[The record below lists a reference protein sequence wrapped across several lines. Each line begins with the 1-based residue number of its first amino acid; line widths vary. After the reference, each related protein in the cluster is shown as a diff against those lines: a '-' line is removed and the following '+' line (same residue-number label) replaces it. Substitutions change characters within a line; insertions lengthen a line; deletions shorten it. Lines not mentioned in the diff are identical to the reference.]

1 MKIVASQLRGW
12 HVAVAL
18 AITGTIAVAALA
30 FSMSFTKLSRLAVL
44 HDVDAGQAWMFP
56 LIVDGLIIVATVCT
70 AIMRRNRWYAW
81 TLLLAG
87 SAASVAGNGI
97 YAWETSATALAVGIA
112 VVPPLVLLGVTHL
125 TMLLAAERPEPHA
138 VAAAVE
144 PAPVEYVAP
153 EPVAAHADDA
163 ATEPDQ
169 LVEHKPSPAQRR
181 AASREL
187 VHAGH

>member
-1 MKIVASQLRGW
+1 MKTVASQLRGW

-18 AITGTIAVAALA
+18 AITGTLAVAALA

-56 LIVDGLIIVATVCT
+56 LIVDGLIVVATVCT

-97 YAWETSATALAVGIA
+97 YAWETSGTALAVSIA

-125 TMLLAAERPEPHA
+125 TMLLAAERPEPHPA
-138 VAAAVE
+138 AAAPAAVE
-144 PAPVEYVAP
+144 RVEP
-153 EPVAAHADDA
+153 EPVAVHADDA
-163 ATEPDQ
+163 ASEPDRTP
-169 LVEHKPSPAQRR
+169 EHIPSPAPRR

-187 VHAGH
+187 VHATH